1 MSKLFNATPNLRELS
16 QERERIMKTLLEIT
30 RSAYAWFKVESDQ
43 GVTAI
48 EYGILAA
55 LIAVV
60 IITAVTLV
68 GTNLTGVF
76 NSVAA
81 KVHS

>member
-1 MSKLFNATPNLRELS
+1 MSR
-16 QERERIMKTLLEIT
+16 LLNPV
-30 RSAYAWFKVESDQ
+30 RSAYAWLKVESEE

-76 NSVAA
+76 NSVAS

>member
-1 MSKLFNATPNLRELS
+1 MRRFLDFC
-16 QERERIMKTLLEIT
+16 
-30 RSAYAWFKVESDQ
+30 RSAYAWFKVESEQ
-43 GVTAI
+43 GIAAV
-48 EYGILAA
+48 EYGLLAA

-76 NSVAA
+76 NAVAA

>member
-1 MSKLFNATPNLRELS
+1 MRRVSD
-16 QERERIMKTLLEIT
+16 MC
-30 RSAYAWFKVESDQ
+30 RSAYAWFKVESED
-43 GVTAI
+43 GVAAI
-48 EYGILAA
+48 EYGLLAA

-76 NSVAA
+76 NQLAS

>member
-1 MSKLFNATPNLRELS
+1 MRNIVLATRRFMRDE
-16 QERERIMKTLLEIT
+16 E
-30 RSAYAWFKVESDQ
+30 

-48 EYGILAA
+48 EYGLIAS

-60 IITAVTLV
+60 IITAAQLV

-76 NSVAA
+76 NYIAG
-81 KVHS
+81 KLTHP